1 MFEHICGHE
10 ETDYDNVCVMKRF
23 AVILGIIFFV
33 LGIVALVHPSFDYH
47 KHEEVARIGPIT
59 ATVDK
64 PETASIPVAA
74 TVALLVSGL
83 VLIVLGSRS
92 KR

>member
-1 MFEHICGHE
+1 
-10 ETDYDNVCVMKRF
+10 MKRGLF
-23 AVILGIIFFV
+23 IVGIILFL
-33 LGIVALVHPSFDYH
+33 LGIVALLHPNFDYH

-64 PETASIPVAA
+64 PETTSIPAPV

-83 VLIVLGSRS
+83 VLIVLGVRT
-92 KR
+92 KQ